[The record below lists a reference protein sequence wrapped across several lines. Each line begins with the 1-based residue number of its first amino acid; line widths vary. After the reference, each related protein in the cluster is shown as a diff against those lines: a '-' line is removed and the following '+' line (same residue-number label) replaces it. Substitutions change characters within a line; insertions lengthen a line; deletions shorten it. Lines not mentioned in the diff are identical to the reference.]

1 MAYDINNH
9 WSIWVP
15 MGSSCEDPERGTFP
29 IPRDLLP
36 KGVKEGDVLNI
47 TIAIDREATEKRKK
61 KIQGMVDD
69 LKKSDQGGD
78 IQL

>member
-1 MAYDINNH
+1 MA
-9 WSIWVP
+9 SIIIDRFESQWALL
-15 MGSSCEDPERGTFP
+15 EDPERGTFT
-29 IPRDLLP
+29 IHRDLLP
-36 KGVKEGDVLNI
+36 KGVKEGDVLNS